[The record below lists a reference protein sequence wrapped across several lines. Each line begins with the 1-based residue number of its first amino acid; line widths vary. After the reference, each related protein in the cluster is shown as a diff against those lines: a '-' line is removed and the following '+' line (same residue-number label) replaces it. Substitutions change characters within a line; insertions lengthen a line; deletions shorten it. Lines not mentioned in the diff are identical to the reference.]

1 MVIKDKQL
9 AEELRIN
16 VMLADMGDQ
25 KAKAKVADIW
35 GVFSTT
41 DFLDKCEPVIVV
53 YPDGESEVYRSKIK
67 TQRACKISHKTL
79 QKCIE
84 TGDPDQMG
92 RCYDYVIR

>member
-1 MVIKDKQL
+1 MVNKDKQL

-35 GVFSTT
+35 RVFGTT
-41 DFLDKCEPVIVV
+41 DFLDKCDPIIVV
-53 YPDGESEVYRSKIK
+53 YPDGESEIYRSKIK
-67 TQRACKISHKTL
+67 TMKACKIGQKTL
-79 QKCIE
+79 QNCIE
-84 TGDPDQMG
+84 TGSPDRMG

>member
-1 MVIKDKQL
+1 LVIKDKQL

-25 KAKAKVADIW
+25 KAKEKVADI
-35 GVFSTT
+35 GRVFSNT
-41 DFLDKCEPVIVV
+41 DFLDICDPIIVV
-53 YPDGESEVYRSKIK
+53 YPDGESEIYLSKIK
-67 TQRACKISHKTL
+67 AKKACKISHKTL